1 MALDIL
7 FINPGNQ
14 KAIYQDL
21 ALEFTAL
28 DVPVWACLLAESIR
42 RQGRSVQIH
51 DMNIQGWDDATRDR
65 LLAEKPRLVVVMV
78 YGHHPSA
85 STQTMPVVRPLLQ
98 DLKAAAPDI
107 PVAIGGTHPSA
118 LPEQTLAE
126 EAADFLIEGEGLY
139 TLLGLLDHLDGK
151 TPLDTIPGLWRRT
164 PEGAV
169 RSAPPRPI
177 EDLDTEL
184 PGYAWDLL
192 PPLDNYRAHN
202 WQCFQYFEQSRDPAF
217 LDVRRPYVS
226 LYTSLNCPHNC
237 DYCCIHTIFGKPG
250 IKNWSMDTVIGW
262 IDDLVNKHGVRNFR
276 FADELFM
283 LNRARVTRFCELL
296 EERGYDLNIWV
307 YARIDTIF
315 DDLLPRLKK
324 VGVNWIC
331 PGIESGNAEVRAD
344 VNKNIRRDVVSTI
357 RAIQDAGIHI
367 IGNYMFGLPHDTLET
382 MQQTLDLALE
392 LNCEFAN
399 FYTVMAYP
407 GSDLYRRAKAAGLVP
422 DRWEAF
428 SQHSYWTQPLPTD
441 HLSPAQ
447 VQAFRDNAFQTYFNH
462 PAYRERVRT
471 LFGPKTCD
479 HLDKMVSI
487 PLKRRLT
494 ETGSP

>member
-1 MALDIL
+1 MH
-7 FINPGNQ
+7 P
-14 KAIYQDL
+14 
-21 ALEFTAL
+21 
-28 DVPVWACLLAESIR
+28 VPVHPAGAKVWAG
-42 RQGRSVQIH
+42 Q
-51 DMNIQGWDDATRDR
+51 
-65 LLAEKPRLVVVMV
+65 P
-78 YGHHPSA
+78 
-85 STQTMPVVRPLLQ
+85 
-98 DLKAAAPDI
+98 
-107 PVAIGGTHPSA
+107 
-118 LPEQTLAE
+118 PER
-126 EAADFLIEGEGLY
+126 
-139 TLLGLLDHLDGK
+139 K
-151 TPLDTIPGLWRRT
+151 S
-164 PEGAV
+164 GAV

-177 EDLDTEL
+177 ENLDIEL

-202 WQCFQYFEQSRDPAF
+202 WQCFQYFEQSHDPAF

-250 IKNWSMDTVIGW
+250 IKNWSMDTVAGW
-262 IDDLVNKHGVRNFR
+262 IDDLVQKHGVRNFR

-392 LNCEFAN
+392 LAN
-399 FYTVMAYP
+399 LIAKDGVAVPIQAVRRPMSPPLRPARRSWRATVSR
-407 GSDLYRRAKAAGLVP
+407 SDCIDTGLT
-422 DRWEAF
+422 R
-428 SQHSYWTQPLPTD
+428 
-441 HLSPAQ
+441 
-447 VQAFRDNAFQTYFNH
+447 
-462 PAYRERVRT
+462 
-471 LFGPKTCD
+471 
-479 HLDKMVSI
+479 
-487 PLKRRLT
+487 
-494 ETGSP
+494 

>member
-21 ALEFTAL
+21 AREFTAV

-42 RQGRSVQIH
+42 RRGRSVRIH
-51 DMNIQGWDDATRDR
+51 DMNVEGWDDAIRDR
-65 LLAEKPRLVVVMV
+65 LLAEKPRLVAVMV

-85 STQTMPVVRPLLQ
+85 STQTMPVVRPLLK
-98 DLKAAAPDI
+98 DLKAAAPDV
-107 PVAIGGTHPSA
+107 PVALGGTHPSA

-126 EAADFLIEGEGLY
+126 EAADFIVEGEGLY
-139 TLLGLLDHLDGK
+139 GLLGLLDHFADGVDG
-151 TPLDTIPGLWRRT
+151 LGSVPGLWRRA

-177 EDLDTEL
+177 EDLDREL

-192 PPLDNYRAHN
+192 PPLKNYRAHN
-202 WQCFQYFEQSRDPAF
+202 WQCFQYFEESRTPDF
-217 LDVRRPYVS
+217 TDVRSPYVS
-226 LYTSLNCPHNC
+226 LYTSLNCPHDC

-250 IKNWSMDTVIGW
+250 IKNWSMETVVGW
-262 IDDLVNKHGVRNFR
+262 IDELVRKHGIRNVR

-283 LNRARVTRFCELL
+283 LNRARVVRFCELL
-296 EERGYDLNIWV
+296 EERGYDLNVWV
-307 YARIDTIF
+307 YVRIDRVF
-315 DDLLPRLKK
+315 DDLLPRLRK
-324 VGVNWIC
+324 VGVRWVC
-331 PGIESGNAEVRAD
+331 PGIESGNADVRAD
-344 VNKNIRRDVVSTI
+344 VNKELRRDVVSAI
-357 RAIQDAGIHI
+357 RAFRDAGIHV
-367 IGNYMFGLPHDTLET
+367 IGNYMFGLPHDTRET
-382 MQQTLDLALE
+382 MRQTLDLALE

-428 SQHSYWTQPLPTD
+428 SQHGYWTQPLPTD
-441 HLSPAQ
+441 HLTAAE
-447 VQAFRDNAFQTYFNH
+447 VQAFRDEAFQTYFRH
-462 PAYRERVRT
+462 PAYRARVRD
-471 LFGPKTCD
+471 LFGQKTCD

-487 PLKRRLT
+487 PIQRRLT
-494 ETGSP
+494 EGAP